1 MLIDRVIIDKL
12 IFIGRSLPTIRPPA
26 TDSILGLKP
35 RNLTF
40 RKESWLRSISGL
52 SLNELTALLKGLV
65 LVLDLEKLHPQLHRP
80 SAIQIRW
87 IFHYIQDQDFR
98 FNSNLDLSMKLADQ
112 LLSSTDRCDVPLG
125 SESNFGAKSYK
136 ELVRNRVAFR
146 RQCEYTSD
154 MLKERKIIAGINRS
168 TRGKQSKNTALYRG
182 TPVQKKHIE
191 KLRALTVGEKLTF
204 IANDDKYSV
213 GFYPGNIAHQAT
225 SEVIAGLDDN
235 TKLMILAKLK
245 GKRKGPWGRLKKR
258 LLDSF
263 RRSERDY
270 YSTPWD

>member
-12 IFIGRSLPTIRPPA
+12 IFIGRSLPTIIPPA

-98 FNSNLDLSMKLADQ
+98 FNSNLDLSTKLADQ

-136 ELVRNRVAFR
+136 ELIRNRVAFR
-146 RQCEYTSD
+146 RMREHSLD
-154 MLKERKIIAGINRS
+154 RVR
-168 TRGKQSKNTALYRG
+168 TRCIFRHIRTANPEASG
-182 TPVQKKHIE
+182 H
-191 KLRALTVGEKLTF
+191 
-204 IANDDKYSV
+204 
-213 GFYPGNIAHQAT
+213 
-225 SEVIAGLDDN
+225 
-235 TKLMILAKLK
+235 
-245 GKRKGPWGRLKKR
+245 
-258 LLDSF
+258 
-263 RRSERDY
+263 
-270 YSTPWD
+270 